1 MKKKLRKAFLMSKVQ
16 KQPPEVFYK
25 KKVFLKISQTAT
37 LLKKRLW
44 HLYFPVNIIKFL
56 RTPLLLNT
64 STRLLL
70 KVIFWKCIQYTI
82 HWDGTQMLKKFPSDK
97 MNVTKN
103 ALFYNLQLNTV
114 LPLICDSHMNW
125 STQSASLKACVGFSI
140 FDCITIL
147 LKLYFCWTKNHGL
160 FDFKTS

>member
-1 MKKKLRKAFLMSKVQ
+1 M
-16 KQPPEVFYK
+16 FYK

-44 HLYFPVNIIKFL
+44 HLCFPVNIITFS

-103 ALFYNLQLNTV
+103 ALFYNLQLNTG

-125 STQSASLKACVGFSI
+125 STLSASLKACVGFSI